1 MHLTD
6 PDKILVKEIIVER
19 VQTLLEQDKNI
30 LFSYLYRMD
39 ISEKDILVC
48 LEAEDPVNALADII
62 LAKQVYRLKTK
73 HNNPSGSIDID
84 PNLKW

>member
-6 PDKILVKEIIVER
+6 PDKILVREIIVER